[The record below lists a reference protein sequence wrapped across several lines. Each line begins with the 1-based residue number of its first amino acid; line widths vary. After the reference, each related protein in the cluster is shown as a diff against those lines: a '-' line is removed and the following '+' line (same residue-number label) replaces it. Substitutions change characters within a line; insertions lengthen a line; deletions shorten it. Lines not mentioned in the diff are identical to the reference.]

1 MLPPLNQETIHV
13 AAASQLNA
21 CESQVTHQMEPPRC
35 LCLAYHAPDVCRAAE
50 SHHPAACSILCVLYV
65 AVAAGWV
72 LPRFAISAGS
82 GMDVI
87 QGADCNRLGIPIGT
101 SRIIAIYEKGK

>member
-1 MLPPLNQETIHV
+1 MPRMYAEQHNPISWLY
-13 AAASQLNA
+13 AAFFA
-21 CESQVTHQMEPPRC
+21 VH
-35 LCLAYHAPDVCRAAE
+35 Y
-50 SHHPAACSILCVLYV
+50 CSRYKPVV
-65 AVAAGWV
+65 VAAGWV

-101 SRIIAIYEKGK
+101 SRIIAIYEKGKYNT